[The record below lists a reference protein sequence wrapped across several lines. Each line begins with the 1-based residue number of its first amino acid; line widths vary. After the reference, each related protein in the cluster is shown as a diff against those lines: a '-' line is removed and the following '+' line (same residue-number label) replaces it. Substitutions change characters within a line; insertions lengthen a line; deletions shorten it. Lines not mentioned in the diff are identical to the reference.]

1 LSIIFGYNLSL
12 LFRDSIVLV
21 MKIKQVLFLGI
32 GLGWLSMG
40 TMQAQWSSV
49 STGGNDTVGGYILS
63 SSVGELLVDDASIP
77 GYRLKFGV
85 QQPLTFPW
93 PGARMKGRVAYAS
106 NPTVPLGQ
114 VQVLLKQSGTV
125 VGTTTTTSSGDFDLG
140 TRGSG
145 SYALEFVSTA
155 LWRGVNTTDALVV
168 MRHFAGAMTLTG
180 IRLQAGNVNN
190 LGLVNFQEAL
200 RITQRTVDRNLP
212 FLSGDWAFAP
222 TQVQVQFGDS
232 MVNVPVPALCYG
244 DVNASYFP
252 APPARLAGDPLL
264 AVGRLDEPNSDTWEW
279 PVYLTESK
287 SIGAMTIELLLPEGL
302 SVEDVLVTAK
312 PEPGSK
318 ADPGYLAYKQEGQVL
333 RVSWFGLDALLPRD
347 GEELFRLRVRGNA
360 NGPLRL
366 IPTSELADGMAQPYN
381 SFRLAAPVPGSGAWQ
396 VALYPN
402 PSSDKASI
410 ALTLPTSGTVAYTVL
425 DALGRLVV
433 EGREF
438 VSASGFKGIDLES
451 ASWSAGTYSIRI
463 QWQGARTTEDR
474 LLRFVKLNP

>member
-1 LSIIFGYNLSL
+1 MHKILLLS
-12 LFRDSIVLV
+12 VLV
-21 MKIKQVLFLGI
+21 LISTSLK
-32 GLGWLSMG
+32 
-40 TMQAQWSSV
+40 AQWSAV
-49 STGGNDTVGGYILS
+49 SAGGNDTVGGYILS
-63 SSVGELLVDDASIP
+63 SSVGELLVDDAAIP

-93 PGARMKGRVAYAS
+93 PGARMKGRAVYAT
-106 NPTVPLGQ
+106 NPNVPLGQ
-114 VQVLLKQSGTV
+114 VQVLLKQNGTV
-125 VGTTTTTSSGDFDLG
+125 VATTNTTNSGDFDLG

-145 SYALEFVSTA
+145 SYVLEFVSTA
-155 LWRGVNTTDALVV
+155 SWRGVNSTDALVV
-168 MRHFAGAMTLTG
+168 MRYFSGSSLHLLSG
-180 IRLQAGNVNN
+180 IRLLAGDVNRR
-190 LGLVNFQEAL
+190 GIVNPQEAL
-200 RITQRTVDRNLP
+200 IINRRVVNAINY
-212 FLSGDWAFAP
+212 FNSGDWAFAP
-222 TQVQVQFGDS
+222 TQVQVQFGDTL
-232 MVNVPVPALCYG
+232 VNVPVPALCYG

-264 AVGRLDEPNSDTWEW
+264 AVGRLEEPNSDTWEW

-312 PEPGSK
+312 SEPGSN
-318 ADPGYLAYKQEGQVL
+318 ADPGYLAFKQEGQVL

-347 GEELFRLRVRGNA
+347 GEELFRLKVLGNA

-410 ALTLPTSGTVAYTVL
+410 ALTLPSSGTVTYTVV

-438 VSASGFKGIDLES
+438 VSASGYKGIELES
-451 ASWSAGTYSIRI
+451 TSWSAGTYSIRI
-463 QWQGARTTEDR
+463 QWLGLRNTEDR
-474 LLRFVKLNP
+474 LLRFVKLNR

>member
-1 LSIIFGYNLSL
+1 MNSFAINTNQI
-12 LFRDSIVLV
+12 RRVL
-21 MKIKQVLFLGI
+21 IC
-32 GLGWLSMG
+32 GLGLLLDLPCW
-40 TMQAQWSSV
+40 AQWSAV
-49 STGGNDTVGGYILS
+49 SAGGNDTVGGYILS
-63 SSVGELLVDDASIP
+63 SSVGELLVDDAVIP

-93 PGARMKGRVAYAS
+93 PGARMKGRAGYAT
-106 NPTVPLGQ
+106 NPNVPLGQ
-114 VQVLLKQSGTV
+114 VQVLLKQNGTV
-125 VGTTTTTSSGDFDLG
+125 VGTTITTNSGDFDLG

-155 LWRGVNTTDALVV
+155 TWRGVNATDALVT
-168 MRHFAGAMTLTG
+168 MRHFAGAITLTG

-190 LGLVNFQEAL
+190 RGLVNAQEAM
-200 RITQRTVDRNLP
+200 RIAQRTTNRNLP

-222 TQVQVQFGDS
+222 TQVQVQFGDTL
-232 MVNVPVPALCYG
+232 VNVPVPALCYG

-264 AVGRLDEPNSDTWEW
+264 AVGRLEEPNSDTWEW

-312 PEPGSK
+312 SEPGSNP
-318 ADPGYLAYKQEGQVL
+318 DPGYLAYKQEGQVL
-333 RVSWFGLDALLPRD
+333 RISWFGLDALLPRD
-347 GEELFRLRVRGNA
+347 GEELFRLKVRGNA
-360 NGPLRL
+360 SGPLRL

-410 ALTLPTSGTVAYTVL
+410 ALTLPSSGTVSYSVV

-433 EGREF
+433 EGRETIA
-438 VSASGFKGIDLES
+438 ASGFKGIDLES
-451 ASWSAGTYSIRI
+451 TSWSAGTYSVRI
-463 QWQGARTTEDR
+463 QWQGARTTEER
-474 LLRFVKLNP
+474 FLRFVKLNP

>member
-1 LSIIFGYNLSL
+1 MQKIILLTAFLLITSSL
-12 LFRDSIVLV
+12 
-21 MKIKQVLFLGI
+21 
-32 GLGWLSMG
+32 
-40 TMQAQWSSV
+40 QAQWSAV
-49 STGGNDTVGGYILS
+49 SAGGNDTVGGYILS

-93 PGARMKGRVAYAS
+93 PGVRMKGRAVYAT
-106 NPTVPLGQ
+106 NPNVPLGQ
-114 VQVLLKQSGTV
+114 VQVLLKQNGTV
-125 VGTTTTTSSGDFDLG
+125 VATTTTTNSGDFDLG
-140 TRGSG
+140 TRGTG

-155 LWRGVNTTDALVV
+155 SWRGVNTTDALVAL
-168 MRHFAGAMTLTG
+168 RHYTGSMALTG

-190 LGLVNFQEAL
+190 RGLVNGQEAL

-222 TQVQVQFGDS
+222 TQVQVQFGDTL
-232 MVNVPVPALCYG
+232 VNVPVPALCYG

-264 AVGRLDEPNSDTWEW
+264 AVGRLEEPYSDTWEW

-302 SVEDVLVTAK
+302 SVEDVLMTAK
-312 PEPGSK
+312 SEPGSN
-318 ADPGYLAYKQEGQVL
+318 ADPGYMAYKQEGQVL
-333 RVSWFGLDALLPRD
+333 RISWFGLDALLPRD
-347 GEELFRLRVRGNA
+347 GEELFRLKVRGNA

-396 VALYPN
+396 VALFPN
-402 PSSDKASI
+402 PSSDMASI
-410 ALTLPTSGTVAYTVL
+410 ALTLPSYGTVSYSVV

-438 VSASGFKGIDLES
+438 VSASGFKGIELES
-451 ASWSAGTYSIRI
+451 SSWSAGTYSVRI

-474 LLRFVKLNP
+474 LLRFVKLNR